1 MSETLILQ
9 YNEFIQSRKVKLIN
23 VLVSEIIFLKANFN
37 KANNTDDLYHLEYA
51 LEKLEDFLIK
61 LKNHSSDMQEKDFDE
76 ILLVTY
82 RLFKDIAMNL
92 E

>member
-1 MSETLILQ
+1 MSEILILQ

-37 KANNTDDLYHLEYA
+37 RAENRKDLNHLKYA

-61 LKNHSSDMQEKDFDE
+61 LKSHSSEMQENDFDE

-82 RLFKDIAMNL
+82 RFFKDIAMNL

>member
-37 KANNTDDLYHLEYA
+37 KAKNRDDSYHLKYA
-51 LEKLEDFLIK
+51 LEKLGDLLNK
-61 LKNHSSDMQEKDFDE
+61 LKYHSSDMQEKDFDE
-76 ILLVTY
+76 ILIVTY
-82 RLFKDIAMNL
+82 HLFKDIAMNL